1 MKKYEAVIILN
12 PNLST
17 KVDVFKK
24 DFEKLLSDNS
34 FKIIKTEDVG
44 RRQLAYSI
52 TNHNKGHY
60 ILFNLEGDPSKLLE
74 LETKIKYNESIIRH
88 LFLVVKEHNGEDSSL
103 FIESKNKKPEP
114 VEEVAKKEEKA
125 AVQEEVVETKKEEPS
140 LETEEGKNSMS
151 KYELPSKFD
160 HKDTDVLKQFITET
174 GKIIPARVTGISA
187 SNQRKVTKSIKIA
200 RFLALLPYTDMHQ

>member
-1 MKKYEAVIILN
+1 MKKYEAVILLN

-140 LETEEGKNSMS
+140 LETEEGEK
-151 KYELPSKFD
+151 
-160 HKDTDVLKQFITET
+160 
-174 GKIIPARVTGISA
+174 
-187 SNQRKVTKSIKIA
+187 
-200 RFLALLPYTDMHQ
+200 